1 MVCECPRVVMAQYPR
16 LEGLKNEN
24 FVSPSPGG
32 WKSEMEALAALF
44 PPEILHR
51 AHPHPFQLLLIASTP
66 WHYWRKISED
76 AASRMKKKKQR
87 PFHGII
93 LSLDTC

>member
-16 LEGLKNEN
+16 LEGLQNEN
-24 FVSPSPGG
+24 LVSPSPGG
-32 WKSEMEALAALF
+32 WKIEMEALAN

-51 AHPHPFQLLLIASTP
+51 VHPCLFQLLLIASTP
-66 WHYWRKISED
+66 WHYWGKISED
-76 AASRMKKKKQR
+76 AASRMKTKKQR

-93 LSLDTC
+93 LYLDTC